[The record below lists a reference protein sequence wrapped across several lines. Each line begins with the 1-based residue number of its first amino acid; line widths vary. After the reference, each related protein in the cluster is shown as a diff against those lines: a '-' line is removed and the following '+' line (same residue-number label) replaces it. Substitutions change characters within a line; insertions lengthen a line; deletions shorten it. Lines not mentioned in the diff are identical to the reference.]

1 MFCKHCGAQIPD
13 GSETC
18 PSCGGSLKAAAPA
31 PTASSQPAFNASS
44 VKDMA
49 GGLADTALEKTAGL
63 PRALIAKVCVLIA
76 LVAFFLPFISVSCSY
91 QGEKVE
97 ESYSGFRL
105 MFSIDKDDDE
115 VAENAESDPKPN
127 VFLMIAFAG
136 GIATAVFLFV
146 KKNNKLAA
154 IISCVS
160 VVALLIFRMS
170 FTGYYDIP
178 DEMAKHVDIDAKF
191 GLILSIL
198 MFIVTA
204 AASFL
209 EHKSES
215 SGGGSSSL

>member
-1 MFCKHCGAQIPD
+1 
-13 GSETC
+13 
-18 PSCGGSLKAAAPA
+18 
-31 PTASSQPAFNASS
+31 
-44 VKDMA
+44 
-49 GGLADTALEKTAGL
+49 
-63 PRALIAKVCVLIA
+63 
-76 LVAFFLPFISVSCSY
+76 
-91 QGEKVE
+91 
-97 ESYSGFRL
+97 

-170 FTGYYDIP
+170 FAGYYDIP

-215 SGGGSSSL
+215 SGGESSSL